1 MSRREREKAAAQL
14 RRLDLTL
21 ALALLPLAALTI
33 ARCAG
38 TEPVE
43 PLLAAGDSAPA
54 AAPVL
59 DPNTAPWWELMAL
72 PGIGE
77 TRARAI
83 ADYREQVRA
92 ERRNPADVV
101 FRQVGDLQAVKGVGP
116 KTAERIAPY
125 LKFPTP

>member
-14 RRLDLTL
+14 RRLDLTI
-21 ALALLPLAALTI
+21 ALALLPLAVLTI
-33 ARCAG
+33 ARHAG

-43 PLLAAGDSAPA
+43 QLLAAAASAPA

-83 ADYREQVRA
+83 VDYREQVRA
-92 ERRNPADVV
+92 ERRKPADVV
-101 FRQVGDLQAVKGVGP
+101 FRGIRDLQAVKGVGP

-125 LKFPTP
+125 LRFPAP